1 MGLCISLLSLAMTM
15 SLLTLNT
22 GGCSALTQNASFQ
35 VYIDQISSNP
45 DLVLLQETY
54 NLNESS
60 PCWNMWSYTPYCS
73 PGPTRGSGVTTL
85 VKNTDIEVIS
95 SCSVFHG
102 YILYTKINFN
112 NTLSHL
118 QYSYPS
124 IRQKCPPS
132 HWSSTWP
139 LLWLRWRCHCDRRWF

>member
-1 MGLCISLLSLAMTM
+1 MDLCNTLLSLAMTL

-102 YILYTKINFN
+102 YILYTKIKFN
-112 NTLSHL
+112 
-118 QYSYPS
+118 
-124 IRQKCPPS
+124 
-132 HWSSTWP
+132 
-139 LLWLRWRCHCDRRWF
+139 